1 MKLEKMAEINNHI
14 EQNKSLTFNIVTNKE
29 WEIYLRVI
37 LKIILGYSPLETTE
51 KLHIAPWNLIRFTNS
66 FRLK

>member
-1 MKLEKMAEINNHI
+1 MAEINNHI

-37 LKIILGYSPLETTE
+37 LKIILGYSPWR
-51 KLHIAPWNLIRFTNS
+51 P
-66 FRLK
+66 LKKSILPPGISYDLQTLFV